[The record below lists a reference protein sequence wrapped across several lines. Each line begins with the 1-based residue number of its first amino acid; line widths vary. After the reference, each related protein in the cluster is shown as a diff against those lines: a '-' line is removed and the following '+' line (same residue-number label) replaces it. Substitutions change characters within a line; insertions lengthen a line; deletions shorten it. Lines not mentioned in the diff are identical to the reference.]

1 MSTLER
7 VSSERHREKTQFYD
21 TELQE
26 VSSSLL
32 TGISITENVYSEANP
47 EEEAYV

>member
-1 MSTLER
+1 MSTLEC
-7 VSSERHREKTQFYD
+7 VSSERPREKTQFYD

-32 TGISITENVYSEANP
+32 TGISGTENVYSEASP